1 MLVGLEPRRAD
12 DPNTA
17 LVTLDAQL
25 ANGRASDI
33 SERTD
38 ASGVAVAAAAPRH
51 RGGRTLA
58 AIGRSVGQRR
68 LAVRSLY
75 VVHGYPIRQIG
86 SVGPPAHGSL

>member
-58 AIGRSVGQRR
+58 AIGRSVGQRW
-68 LAVRSLY
+68 LAC
-75 VVHGYPIRQIG
+75 
-86 SVGPPAHGSL
+86 GPFMSCTDTQ